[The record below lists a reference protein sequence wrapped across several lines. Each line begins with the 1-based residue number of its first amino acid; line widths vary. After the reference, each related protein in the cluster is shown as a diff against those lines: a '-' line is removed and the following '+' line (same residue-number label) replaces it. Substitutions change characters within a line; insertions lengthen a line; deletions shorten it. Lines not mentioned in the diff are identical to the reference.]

1 MLVKRDNAMEKKK
14 EKRRL
19 DLPHNT
25 EAEKAVLGAMIRSN
39 TIFMDYI
46 YKLDVDDFY
55 AENENHRVIF
65 AAMQRLNKNGIPVD
79 SQTITNELINSND
92 LEVSGAPEYLIE
104 LADSIL
110 TFENIQT
117 YLDIV
122 LEQALLR
129 RYLQTMEKISNEY
142 YTQEITSVND
152 FVRDA
157 QRQLS
162 EVSERIK
169 TSDFQS
175 SKVITDALSKE
186 FETLKSTNDDSAV
199 TGTPTG
205 FPRLNMLTHGFQKGE
220 MIVLAARPGVGKT
233 ALSLNLAF
241 NAAMRGV
248 PVAYFSLE
256 MPASML
262 FKRLISADSNVQF
275 DSLLTGYGISQNVR
289 LKLQQSCESLAQ
301 TKIFIDD
308 TSGIQL
314 GDLVAKC
321 RKLKKEYPDLGLI
334 VVDYIGL
341 VSTKL
346 KVKNESRQLEV
357 QMISQ
362 TLKKLA
368 LEINVP
374 VLAVAQLNRNVES
387 RGGEPQLSDLRESG
401 SIEADADIVLMLHE
415 NKLGD
420 SSNNSKKSIFE
431 KQDEAVQQKQ
441 QEIAQRDGG
450 PDTKIVNL
458 LIVKNR
464 SGKTGKVPLLFRKD
478 FCKFDSP
485 SRESE
490 EQIRALESERVN
502 YFNRD

>member
-1 MLVKRDNAMEKKK
+1 MDRKR
-14 EKRRL
+14 EKRRVE
-19 DLPHNT
+19 LPHNT

-46 YKLDVDDFY
+46 YKLDVSDFY
-55 AENENHRVIF
+55 EGNENHRAIF
-65 AAMQRLNKNGIPVD
+65 EAMQKLNKDGIPVD
-79 SQTITNELINSND
+79 SQTITNELINANK
-92 LEVSGAPEYLIE
+92 LEVSGAPEYLID
-104 LADSIL
+104 LADSVI
-110 TFENIQT
+110 TFENIET
-117 YLDIV
+117 YFQIV
-122 LEQALLR
+122 IDQALLR
-129 RYLQTMEKISNEY
+129 RFLTTMERINNEY
-142 YTQEITSVND
+142 YTKEISSI
-152 FVRDA
+152 
-157 QRQLS
+157 S
-162 EVSERIK
+162 EFLMEAEKDLNVVLEKRR

-175 SKVITDALSKE
+175 SKTITAELSKE
-186 FETLKSTNDDSAV
+186 FATLKATTNDENV

-205 FPRLNMLTHGFQKGE
+205 FPRLNVLTHGFQKGE
-220 MIVLAARPGVGKT
+220 LIILAARPGVGKT

-241 NAAMRGV
+241 NAAKQGH

-256 MPASML
+256 MPAKTL
-262 FKRLISADSNVQF
+262 FKRLVSADSGVQF
-275 DSLLTGYGISQNVR
+275 DSLLSGYGINQNIR
-289 LKLQQSCESLAQ
+289 LKLQQSCEALSH

-314 GDLVAKC
+314 GDLTAKC
-321 RKLKKEYPDLGLI
+321 RKLKKENPDLGLI

-341 VSTKL
+341 VNTNL

-368 LEINVP
+368 LELKVP
-374 VLAVAQLNRNVES
+374 VLGVAQLNRNVES

-401 SIEADADIVLMLHE
+401 SLEQDADIVLMLHE
-415 NKLGD
+415 NKLGEPSAD
-420 SSNNSKKSIFE
+420 GKKSIFE
-431 KQDEAVQQKQ
+431 KQDALINQKQ
-441 QEIAQRDGG
+441 QEIATKDGG

-464 SGKTGKVPLLFRKD
+464 SGKTGRVPLLFRKD
-478 FCKFDSP
+478 YCKFDSP

-490 EQIRALESERVN
+490 EQIRQIESERVN

>member
-1 MLVKRDNAMEKKK
+1 MEKRSS
-14 EKRRL
+14 KRRV

-25 EAEKAVLGAMIRSN
+25 DAEKAVLGAMIRSN
-39 TIFMDYI
+39 AIFMDFI
-46 YKLDVDDFY
+46 YKLNEEDFY
-55 AENENHRVIF
+55 EENENHRAIF
-65 AAMQRLNKNGIPVD
+65 AAMERLNKAGIPVD
-79 SQTITNELINSND
+79 SQTITNELINANQ
-92 LEVSGAPEYLIE
+92 LEVSGAPEYLID
-104 LADSIL
+104 LADSII
-110 TFENIQT
+110 TFENVET
-117 YLDIV
+117 YLNIV
-122 LEQALLR
+122 LDQALLR
-129 RYLQTMEKISNEY
+129 RLLVTMEQINNDY
-142 YTQEITSVND
+142 YTKEISSVNA
-152 FVRDA
+152 FIHDA
-157 QRQLS
+157 EKLLNNVTEKR
-162 EVSERIK
+162 R
-169 TSDFQS
+169 TSDFKS
-175 SKVITDALSKE
+175 SKVITDELSKE
-186 FETLKSTNDDSAV
+186 FETLRSTNDDSAV

-220 MIVLAARPGVGKT
+220 LIILAARPGVGKT

-241 NAAMRGV
+241 NAAKMGF

-256 MPASML
+256 MPAKTL
-262 FKRLISADSNVQF
+262 FKRLISADANVQF

-289 LKLQQSCESLAQ
+289 LNLQQSCEALAK

-308 TSGIQL
+308 TSGVQL

-321 RKLKKEYPDLGLI
+321 RKLKKEQPDLGLI

-341 VSTKL
+341 VNTNL

-362 TLKKLA
+362 TLKKMA
-368 LEINVP
+368 LELMVP
-374 VLAVAQLNRNVES
+374 VLGVAQLNRNVES

-401 SIEADADIVLMLHE
+401 SIEQDADIVLMLHE

-420 SSNNSKKSIFE
+420 ATTSGKKNIFE
-431 KQDEAVQQKQ
+431 KQDEQVNQKQ

-464 SGKTGKVPLLFRKD
+464 SGKTGRVPLLFRKD
-478 FCKFDSP
+478 YCKFDSP

>member
-1 MLVKRDNAMEKKK
+1 MEKK
-14 EKRRL
+14 RRV

-55 AENENHRVIF
+55 EENENHRVIF
-65 AAMQRLNKNGIPVD
+65 EAMQRLNKASVPVD
-79 SQTITNELINSND
+79 SQTITNELINANQ
-92 LEVSGAPEYLIE
+92 LEVSGAPEYLID
-104 LADSIL
+104 LADSII
-110 TFENIQT
+110 TFENIET
-117 YLDIV
+117 YLNIV

-129 RYLQTMEKISNEY
+129 KLLVTMEEINNDY
-142 YTQEITSVND
+142 YTHEISSIND
-152 FVRDA
+152 FLEDA
-157 QRQLS
+157 QR
-162 EVSERIK
+162 RISLVTEK
-169 TSDFQS
+169 RRISDFKS
-175 SKVITDALSKE
+175 SKVITDELSKE
-186 FETLKSTNDDSAV
+186 FENLKSTNDDSAV

-241 NAAMRGV
+241 NAAVRGI

-256 MPASML
+256 MPANML
-262 FKRLISADSNVQF
+262 FKRLISADSNVKF

-289 LKLQQSCESLAQ
+289 LKLQQSCETLSR

-314 GDLVAKC
+314 GDVVAKC
-321 RKLKKEYPDLGLI
+321 RKLKKEHPDLGLI

-341 VSTKL
+341 IGTRL

-368 LEINVP
+368 LELEVP
-374 VLAVAQLNRNVES
+374 VLSVAQLNRNVES

-420 SSNNSKKSIFE
+420 PDSSSKKTIFE

-441 QEIAQRDGG
+441 QEIAQKDGG

-478 FCKFDSP
+478 YCKFDSP

>member
-1 MLVKRDNAMEKKK
+1 MEKRSS
-14 EKRRL
+14 KRRV

-25 EAEKAVLGAMIRSN
+25 DAEKAVLGAMIRSN
-39 TIFMDYI
+39 TIFMDFI
-46 YKLDVDDFY
+46 YKLNVEDFY
-55 AENENHRVIF
+55 EENENHRAIF
-65 AAMQRLNKNGIPVD
+65 AAMERLNKAGVPVD
-79 SQTITNELINSND
+79 SQTITNELINANQ
-92 LEVSGAPEYLIE
+92 LEVSGAPAYLID
-104 LADSIL
+104 LADSII
-110 TFENIQT
+110 TFENVET
-117 YLDIV
+117 YLNIV
-122 LEQALLR
+122 LDQALLR
-129 RYLQTMEKISNEY
+129 RLLVTMEQINNDY
-142 YTQEITSVND
+142 YTKEISSVTT
-152 FVRDA
+152 FIQDA
-157 QRQLS
+157 EKLLNNVTEKR
-162 EVSERIK
+162 R
-169 TSDFQS
+169 TSDFKS
-175 SKVITDALSKE
+175 SKTITDELSKE
-186 FETLKSTNDDSAV
+186 FETLRSTNDDSVV

-220 MIVLAARPGVGKT
+220 LIILAARPGVGKT

-241 NAAMRGV
+241 NAAKMGV

-256 MPASML
+256 MPAKTL
-262 FKRLISADSNVQF
+262 FKRLISADANVQF

-289 LKLQQSCESLAQ
+289 LNLQQSCESLAK

-308 TSGIQL
+308 TSGVQL

-321 RKLKKEYPDLGLI
+321 RKLKKEQPDLGLI

-341 VSTKL
+341 VNTNL

-362 TLKKLA
+362 TLKKMA
-368 LEINVP
+368 LELKVP
-374 VLAVAQLNRNVES
+374 VLGVAQLNRNVES

-401 SIEADADIVLMLHE
+401 SIEQDADIVLMLHE

-420 SSNNSKKSIFE
+420 STTSGKKNIFE
-431 KQDEAVQQKQ
+431 KQDEQVNQKQ

-464 SGKTGKVPLLFRKD
+464 SGKTGRVPLLFRKD
-478 FCKFDSP
+478 YCKFDSP

>member
-1 MLVKRDNAMEKKK
+1 MEKKSN
-14 EKRRL
+14 KRRV

-46 YKLDVDDFY
+46 YKLTEEDFY
-55 AENENHRVIF
+55 EGNENHRVIF
-65 AAMQRLNKNGIPVD
+65 AAMYRLNKAGIPVD
-79 SQTITNELINSND
+79 SQTITNELINANQ
-92 LEVSGAPEYLIE
+92 LEVSGAPQYLID
-104 LADSIL
+104 LADSII

-117 YLDIV
+117 YFDIV
-122 LEQALLR
+122 IDQSLLR
-129 RYLQTMEKISNEY
+129 KFLKTIDSINNQYYTKEINSISQFLQDAEKELNNVTEKRRISDFKSSKTITAELSNEFK
-142 YTQEITSVND
+142 D
-152 FVRDA
+152 
-157 QRQLS
+157 
-162 EVSERIK
+162 
-169 TSDFQS
+169 
-175 SKVITDALSKE
+175 
-186 FETLKSTNDDSAV
+186 LKATNDDSAV

-205 FPRLNMLTHGFQKGE
+205 FPRLNMLTHGFHKGE
-220 MIVLAARPGVGKT
+220 LIILAARPGVGKT
-233 ALSLNLAF
+233 AFSLNLAF
-241 NAAMRGV
+241 NAAKMNY

-256 MPASML
+256 MPANML
-262 FKRLISADSNVQF
+262 FKRLVSADSLVPF
-275 DSLLTGYGISQNVR
+275 DSLLTGYGIQQNTR
-289 LKLQQSCESLAQ
+289 LKLQQTCDALAQ
-301 TKIFIDD
+301 TRIYIDD

-314 GDLVAKC
+314 GDLIAKC
-321 RKLKKEYPDLGLI
+321 RKLKKEQPDLGLI

-341 VSTKL
+341 VSTNL

-362 TLKKLA
+362 SLKKLA

-374 VLAVAQLNRNVES
+374 VLGVAQLNRNVEQ

-401 SIEADADIVLMLHE
+401 SIEQDADIVLMLHE
-415 NKLGD
+415 SKLGD
-420 SSNNSKKSIFE
+420 AASGKKTIFE
-431 KQDEAVQQKQ
+431 KSDEAVQQKQ

-458 LIVKNR
+458 IIVKNR
-464 SGKTGKVPLLFRKD
+464 SGKLGKVPLLFRKD

-490 EQIRALESERVN
+490 AQIRALEEERVN

>member
-1 MLVKRDNAMEKKK
+1 MEKKEK
-14 EKRRL
+14 KRRV

-39 TIFMDYI
+39 TIFMDFI

-55 AENENHRVIF
+55 EENENHRVIF
-65 AAMQRLNKNGIPVD
+65 EAMQRLNKAGIPVD
-79 SQTITNELINSND
+79 SQTIVNELINANQ
-92 LEVSGAPEYLIE
+92 LEVSGAPEYLID
-104 LADSIL
+104 LADSII
-110 TFENIQT
+110 TFENIEA
-117 YLDIV
+117 YLSIV
-122 LEQALLR
+122 KDQAILR
-129 RYLQTMEKISNEY
+129 RFLVTMETISNNY
-142 YTQEITSVND
+142 YTKEIPSISQFLQD
-152 FVRDA
+152 
-157 QRQLS
+157 
-162 EVSERIK
+162 SERMLNDVTEKRRI
-169 TSDFQS
+169 SDFQS
-175 SKVITDALSKE
+175 SKIITDELSKE

-220 MIVLAARPGVGKT
+220 MLILAARPGVGKT

-241 NAAMRGV
+241 NAAKQDV

-256 MPASML
+256 MPAKTL
-262 FKRLISADSNVQF
+262 FKRLVSADSNVQF

-289 LKLQQSCESLAQ
+289 LKLQQSCQALAK
-301 TKIFIDD
+301 TRMYIDD

-321 RKLKKEYPDLGLI
+321 RKLKKEQPDLGLI

-341 VSTKL
+341 VSTNL

-362 TLKKLA
+362 TLKKMA
-368 LEINVP
+368 LELSVP
-374 VLAVAQLNRNVES
+374 VLGVAQLNRNVES

-401 SIEADADIVLMLHE
+401 SIEQDADIVLMLHE
-415 NKLGD
+415 NKLGEPD
-420 SSNNSKKSIFE
+420 PNSKKSIFE
-431 KQDEAVQQKQ
+431 KQDEAVMQKQ
-441 QEIAQRDGG
+441 QEIARQDGG

-478 FCKFDSP
+478 YCKFDSP

>member
-1 MLVKRDNAMEKKK
+1 MERKR
-14 EKRRL
+14 EKRRV

-39 TIFMDYI
+39 SIFMDFI
-46 YKLDVDDFY
+46 YKLSEDDFY
-55 AENENHRVIF
+55 DENENHRVIF
-65 AAMQRLNKNGIPVD
+65 AAMQRLNKAGIPVD
-79 SQTITNELINSND
+79 SQTITNELINANQ
-92 LEVSGAPEYLIE
+92 LEVSGAPEYLID
-104 LADSIL
+104 LADSII

-117 YLDIV
+117 YLNIV
-122 LEQALLR
+122 LDQSLLR
-129 RYLQTMEKISNEY
+129 RFLRTIDTIRDEY
-142 YTQEITSVND
+142 YTKEISSISE
-152 FVRDA
+152 FLSDA
-157 QRQLS
+157 DQRINNVT
-162 EVSERIK
+162 EKRR

-175 SKVITDALSKE
+175 SKVITDELSKE

-220 MIVLAARPGVGKT
+220 MIILAARPGVGKT

-241 NAAMRGV
+241 NAAKMGV

-256 MPASML
+256 MPAKTL
-262 FKRLISADSNVQF
+262 FKRLVSADAGVQF

-289 LKLQQSCESLAQ
+289 LKLQQSCEALAK

-314 GDLVAKC
+314 ADLVAKC
-321 RKLKKEYPDLGLI
+321 RKLKKEQPELGLI

-341 VSTKL
+341 VSTNL

-368 LEINVP
+368 LELKVP
-374 VLAVAQLNRNVES
+374 VLGVAQLNRNVES

-401 SIEADADIVLMLHE
+401 SIEQDADIVLMLHE
-415 NKLGD
+415 SKLGEAND
-420 SSNNSKKSIFE
+420 SSKKSVFE
-431 KQDEAVQQKQ
+431 KQDQQVLEKQ
-441 QEIAQRDGG
+441 QEIAQKDGG
-450 PDTKIVNL
+450 PDTKIVNVI
-458 LIVKNR
+458 IVKNR
-464 SGKTGKVPLLFRKD
+464 SGKTGRVPLLFRKD
-478 FCKFDSP
+478 YCKFDSP

>member
-1 MLVKRDNAMEKKK
+1 MEKKRD
-14 EKRRL
+14 KRRA

-46 YKLDVDDFY
+46 YKLSEDDFY
-55 AENENHRVIF
+55 DENENHRAIF
-65 AAMQRLNKNGIPVD
+65 AAMQRLNKAGIPVD
-79 SQTITNELINSND
+79 SQTITNELINANQ
-92 LEVSGAPEYLIE
+92 LEVSGAPEYLID
-104 LADSIL
+104 LADSII

-117 YLDIV
+117 YLEIV
-122 LEQALLR
+122 LDQSLLR
-129 RYLQTMEKISNEY
+129 RFLRTIDAIRDEY
-142 YTQEITSVND
+142 YTKEISSISNFLSDADQRINSVTEK
-152 FVRDA
+152 R
-157 QRQLS
+157 R
-162 EVSERIK
+162 

-175 SKVITDALSKE
+175 SKVITDELSKE

-220 MIVLAARPGVGKT
+220 MIILAARPGVGKT

-241 NAAMRGV
+241 NAAKMGV

-256 MPASML
+256 MPAKTL
-262 FKRLISADSNVQF
+262 FKRLVSADAGVQF

-289 LKLQQSCESLAQ
+289 LKLQQSCEALAK

-314 GDLVAKC
+314 ADLVAKC
-321 RKLKKEYPDLGLI
+321 RKLKKEQPELGLI

-341 VSTKL
+341 VSTNL

-368 LEINVP
+368 LELKVP
-374 VLAVAQLNRNVES
+374 VLGVAQLNRNVES

-401 SIEADADIVLMLHE
+401 SIEQDADIVLMLHE
-415 NKLGD
+415 SKLGEAND
-420 SSNNSKKSIFE
+420 SSKKSVFE
-431 KQDEAVQQKQ
+431 KQDQQVLEKQ
-441 QEIAQRDGG
+441 QEIAQKDGG
-450 PDTKIVNL
+450 PDTKIVNVI
-458 LIVKNR
+458 IVKNR
-464 SGKTGKVPLLFRKD
+464 SGKTGRVPLLFRKD
-478 FCKFDSP
+478 YCKFDSP

>member
-1 MLVKRDNAMEKKK
+1 MEKRK

-39 TIFMDYI
+39 AIFMDYI
-46 YKLDVDDFY
+46 YKLNVEDFFE
-55 AENENHRVIF
+55 ENENHRVIF
-65 AAMQRLNKNGIPVD
+65 AAMQRLNKAGIPVD

-104 LADSIL
+104 LADSVI
-110 TFENIQT
+110 TFENINV
-117 YLDIV
+117 YIDIV
-122 LEQALLR
+122 LEQSLLR
-129 RYLQTMEKISNEY
+129 KLLNTLDSISNDY
-142 YTQEITSVND
+142 YTKEISSVSDFIQE
-152 FVRDA
+152 
-157 QRQLS
+157 S
-162 EVSERIK
+162 EKRIIQVTEK
-169 TSDFQS
+169 RRVSDFQS
-175 SKVITDALSKE
+175 SKVITDELSKE

-220 MIVLAARPGVGKT
+220 LVILAARPGVGKT

-241 NAAMRGV
+241 NAAKMNV

-256 MPASML
+256 MPAKML
-262 FKRLISADSNVQF
+262 FKRLVSADSNVQF

-289 LKLQQSCESLAQ
+289 LKLQQSCQALAQ

-308 TSGIQL
+308 TSGVQL
-314 GDLVAKC
+314 ADLVAKC
-321 RKLKKEYPDLGLI
+321 RKLKKEEPDLGLI

-341 VSTKL
+341 VSTNL

-368 LEINVP
+368 LELEVP
-374 VLAVAQLNRNVES
+374 VLGVAQLNRNVES

-401 SIEADADIVLMLHE
+401 SIEQDADIVLMLHE
-415 NKLGD
+415 NKLGEAKD
-420 SSNNSKKSIFE
+420 SSNKTIFE

-441 QEIAQRDGG
+441 QEIAQKDGG

-478 FCKFDSP
+478 YCKFDSP

>member
-1 MLVKRDNAMEKKK
+1 MERKRD
-14 EKRRL
+14 KRRV

-39 TIFMDYI
+39 AIFMDYI
-46 YKLDVDDFY
+46 YKLSEDDFY
-55 AENENHRVIF
+55 EENQNHRVIF
-65 AAMQRLNKNGIPVD
+65 AAMQRLNKAGIPVD
-79 SQTITNELINSND
+79 SQTITNELINANE
-92 LEVSGAPEYLIE
+92 LEVSGAPAYLID
-104 LADSIL
+104 LADSVI

-129 RYLQTMEKISNEY
+129 RFLVTMEEINNEY
-142 YTQEITSVND
+142 YTKEIPSISD
-152 FVRDA
+152 FLIDA
-157 QRQLS
+157 EKRLTNIT
-162 EVSERIK
+162 EKRK
-169 TSDFQS
+169 TSDFKS
-175 SKVITDALSKE
+175 SKVITDELSKE
-186 FETLKSTNDDSAV
+186 FETLKATNDDTLV

-205 FPRLNMLTHGFQKGE
+205 FPRLNLLTHGFQKRE
-220 MIVLAARPGVGKT
+220 LIIIAARPGVGKT

-241 NAAMRGV
+241 NAAKMNV

-256 MPASML
+256 MPAKML
-262 FKRLISADSNVQF
+262 FKRLISADSNVKF
-275 DSLLTGYGISQNVR
+275 DSLISGFGVNQNVR
-289 LKLQQSCESLAQ
+289 LKLQQSCEALAK

-314 GDLVAKC
+314 ADLVAKC
-321 RKLKKEYPDLGLI
+321 RKLKKDEPDLGLI

-341 VSTKL
+341 VTTNFKT
-346 KVKNESRQLEV
+346 KNESRQLEV

-368 LEINVP
+368 SELEVP
-374 VLAVAQLNRNVES
+374 IIGVAQLNRNVES

-401 SIEADADIVLMLHE
+401 SIEQDADIVLMLHE
-415 NKLGD
+415 NKLGEQ
-420 SSNNSKKSIFE
+420 SGNNKSIFE
-431 KQDEAVQQKQ
+431 KQDQEVQKKQ
-441 QEIAQRDGG
+441 QEIAQKDGG

-458 LIVKNR
+458 LVVKNR
-464 SGKTGKVPLLFRKD
+464 SGKVGRVPLLFRKD
-478 FCKFDSP
+478 YCKFDSP

-490 EQIRALESERVN
+490 EQIRALENERVN

>member
-1 MLVKRDNAMEKKK
+1 MEKKR

-39 TIFMDYI
+39 SIFADYI
-46 YKLDVDDFY
+46 YKLDVEDFY
-55 AENENHRVIF
+55 EENENHRVIF
-65 AAMQRLNKNGIPVD
+65 EAMQKLNKAGTPVD
-79 SQTITNELINSND
+79 SQTITNELINANK
-92 LEVSGAPEYLIE
+92 LEISGAPEYLID
-104 LADSIL
+104 LADSII
-110 TFENIQT
+110 TFENIET
-117 YLDIV
+117 YLNIV
-122 LEQALLR
+122 LDQSLLR
-129 RYLQTMEKISNEY
+129 RLLKTMESITNEY
-142 YTQEITSVND
+142 YTKEISSIPAFIDETEKQIISVTG
-152 FVRDA
+152 R
-157 QRQLS
+157 R
-162 EVSERIK
+162 R

-175 SKVITDALSKE
+175 SKNITDELSKE
-186 FETLKSTNDDSAV
+186 FETLKTTNDDSRV

-220 MIVLAARPGVGKT
+220 MIILAARPGVGKT

-241 NAAMRGV
+241 NAARHNV

-256 MPASML
+256 MPAKML
-262 FKRLISADSNVQF
+262 FKRLISADSNVKF
-275 DSLLTGYGISQNVR
+275 DSLLTGYGVNQNVR
-289 LKLQQSCESLAQ
+289 LKLQQSCDALSK

-321 RKLKKEYPDLGLI
+321 RKLKKEQPDLGLI

-341 VSTKL
+341 VSTNIKA
-346 KVKNESRQLEV
+346 KNESRQLEV
-357 QMISQ
+357 QLISQ

-368 LEINVP
+368 LELEVP
-374 VLAVAQLNRNVES
+374 VLGVAQLNRNVES
-387 RGGEPQLSDLRESG
+387 RGGTPQLSDLRESG
-401 SIEADADIVLMLHE
+401 SIEQDADIVLMLHE
-415 NKLGD
+415 NKLGESTTSD
-420 SSNNSKKSIFE
+420 SKKSIFE
-431 KQDEAVQQKQ
+431 KQDAQVQQKQ
-441 QEIAQRDGG
+441 QEIAQKDGG

-464 SGKTGKVPLLFRKD
+464 SGRTGTVPLLFRKD
-478 FCKFDSP
+478 YCKFDSP

>member
-1 MLVKRDNAMEKKK
+1 MERKT
-14 EKRRL
+14 EKRRV

-25 EAEKAVLGAMIRSN
+25 DAEKAVLGAMIRSN
-39 TIFMDYI
+39 AIFMDYI
-46 YKLDVDDFY
+46 YKLNVDDFY
-55 AENENHRVIF
+55 EENENHRVIF
-65 AAMQRLNKNGIPVD
+65 EAMQRLNKAGTPVD
-79 SQTITNELINSND
+79 SQTITNELINANK
-92 LEVSGAPEYLIE
+92 LEVSGAPEYLID
-104 LADSIL
+104 LAESII
-110 TFENIQT
+110 TFENIET
-117 YLDIV
+117 YLQIV
-122 LEQALLR
+122 LDQALLR
-129 RYLQTMEKISNEY
+129 RLLATLEEINNDYYTKEISSISN
-142 YTQEITSVND
+142 
-152 FVRDA
+152 FVTDA
-157 QRQLS
+157 
-162 EVSERIK
+162 EKRIVQVTEK
-169 TSDFQS
+169 RRISDFQS
-175 SKVITDALSKE
+175 SKVITDELSKE

-220 MIVLAARPGVGKT
+220 MIILAARPGVGKT

-241 NAAMRGV
+241 NAAKLGV

-256 MPASML
+256 MPAKML

-289 LKLQQSCESLAQ
+289 LKLQQSCEALAK

-314 GDLVAKC
+314 ADLVAKC
-321 RKLKKEYPDLGLI
+321 RKLKKEQPDLGLI

-341 VSTKL
+341 VSTNL

-357 QMISQ
+357 QTISQ

-368 LEINVP
+368 LELQVP
-374 VLAVAQLNRNVES
+374 VLGVAQLNRNVES

-401 SIEADADIVLMLHE
+401 SIEQDADIVMMLHE
-415 NKLGD
+415 NKIGD
-420 SSNNSKKSIFE
+420 SQSSSGAKNVFE
-431 KQDEAVQQKQ
+431 KQDEDVNRKQ
-441 QEIAQRDGG
+441 QEIAMKDGG
-450 PDTKIVNL
+450 PDTKIVNI

-464 SGKTGKVPLLFRKD
+464 SGKQGRVPLLFRKD
-478 FCKFDSP
+478 YCKFDSP

-490 EQIRALESERVN
+490 EQIRALESERVS